1 MLISFHAN
9 LFHWCLVNSLISSQ
23 QLFSTFFLFILMLS
37 VYYKF
42 SIIMVNIFT
51 ILLLTVVI
59 LLSKLTNV
67 REFFIIIILRN
78 STFLHFSITFQS
90 YQTMLILK
98 TSEVS
103 FFTNSI
109 CDFALLTIFLQHLTS
124 KQTVLKL
131 FCKNLEWLFI
141 VLHSFFLY
149 LFKKYFTKFWED
161 FEYCCPHFR

>member
-1 MLISFHAN
+1 
-9 LFHWCLVNSLISSQ
+9 
-23 QLFSTFFLFILMLS
+23 MLS

-42 SIIMVNIFT
+42 SIIMMNIFT
-51 ILLLTVVI
+51 ILLLAVVI

-78 STFLHFSITFQS
+78 STFLHFSLNTCITFQS

-131 FCKNLEWLFI
+131 FCKNLERLFI